1 MEFQILYALQELHT
15 PLLNRIM
22 VFITRL
28 GDGGIFWLV
37 LAGVLLLFRKT
48 RKCGLTILVSMA
60 ICYLL
65 GNIFLKN
72 VIARPRPSS
81 MDPTVPLLIP
91 TPREYSFPSGHT
103 HHGFTAATAIFLHF
117 KKPGI
122 AALVLAA
129 LIAFSR
135 MYLFVHFP
143 TDILGGMILG
153 IGVAVLVYMVIMKR
167 NKNLQK
173 VWLETFVKI

>member
-22 VFITRL
+22 IFITKL
-28 GDGGIFWLV
+28 GDEGIFWLV
-37 LAGVLLLFRKT
+37 VAVLLLLFKKT

-60 ICYLL
+60 VCYLL
-65 GNIFLKN
+65 GNMFLKN
-72 VIARPRPSS
+72 VIARPRPCSI
-81 MDPTVPLLIP
+81 DPSVPLLIP
-91 TPREYSFPSGHT
+91 TPGEYSFPSGHT
-103 HHGFTAATAIFLHF
+103 LHGFTAATAIFLHY

-143 TDILGGMILG
+143 TDILAGMILG
-153 IGVAVLVYMVIMKR
+153 IGVAVFVYMLIMKR
-167 NKNLQK
+167 NKNP
-173 VWLETFVKI
+173 

>member
-15 PLLNRIM
+15 PILNQIM
-22 VFITRL
+22 VFITKL
-28 GDGGIFWLV
+28 GDEGIFWLI
-37 LAGVLLLFRKT
+37 LAVLLLLFKKT

-65 GNIFLKN
+65 GNMFLKN
-72 VIARPRPSS
+72 VIARPRPCSI
-81 MDPTVPLLIP
+81 DPSVALLIP
-91 TPREYSFPSGHT
+91 TPGEYSFPSGHT
-103 HHGFTAATAIFLHF
+103 LHGFTAATAIFLHY

-143 TDILGGMILG
+143 TDILAGIILG
-153 IGVAVLVYMVIMKR
+153 IGVAVLVYMIIMKR
-167 NKNLQK
+167 NKK
-173 VWLETFVKI
+173 PAKGMA